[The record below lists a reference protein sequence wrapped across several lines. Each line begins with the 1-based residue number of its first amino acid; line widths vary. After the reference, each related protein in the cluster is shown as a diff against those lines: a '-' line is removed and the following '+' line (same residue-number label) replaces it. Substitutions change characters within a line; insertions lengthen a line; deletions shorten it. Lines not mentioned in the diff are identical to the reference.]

1 MSHIAIYFS
10 ESDNKNQLLDD
21 LLDSKY
27 LKELEGLQ
35 HKKVVIFSSYT
46 LMKFL
51 NEEHIRDSIDMIP
64 KGERKL
70 STYSEGE
77 QKKKLF
83 YYLLS
88 LQPECLVIDNVLDN
102 LDVKVREEFV
112 QHINSIKDTVSILQL
127 FTKQEEVL
135 SFITTSYSFHQGGLV
150 PYTYSKKEIKSQTV
164 QVPQPLKKLV
174 LQSIPLV
181 QFKDVVVQYEDRIVQ
196 PNVTWTVNS
205 GEFWLLKGPNGS
217 GKTSLLTMII
227 GDNPKAFGQDITLF
241 GKKKGSG
248 ESVWEIKQ
256 KIGYFTKSMILYYS
270 GSHTVEEI
278 IISGFLDTV
287 GLYDKPTSH
296 HKSVAME
303 WLKCIGL
310 ENEKDTP
317 FRFLTNAQ
325 KQILLVTRALVKHP
339 ALIILDEPT
348 VGLNDEQASLVTAL
362 INTFAEQK
370 NSAIIYVSHRI
381 DPGLNPRFIYEL
393 KRDG

>member
-1 MSHIAIYFS
+1 MQHNAVYFS
-10 ESDNKNQLLDD
+10 DSENKAQLLE
-21 LLDSKY
+21 SISNSVYPEIIKSWQ
-27 LKELEGLQ
+27 G
-35 HKKVVIFSSYT
+35 KKVVIFSTYT
-46 LMKFL
+46 LVKL
-51 NEEHIRDSIDMIP
+51 LDEEHIRDRIDMIACGDRP
-64 KGERKL
+64 L

-88 LQPECLVIDNVLDN
+88 LHPECLVIDNVLDN
-102 LDVKVREEFV
+102 LDVKVKQEFIE
-112 QHINSIKDTVSILQL
+112 QINSIKDTVSILQL
-127 FTKQEEVL
+127 FTKQEEIL
-135 SFITTSYSFHQGGLV
+135 SFITNRYSFYQGEFVPYSYS
-150 PYTYSKKEIKSQTV
+150 TKEYRYREV
-164 QVPQPLKKLV
+164 QVPSPLKTLTP
-174 LQSIPLV
+174 QSNPLV
-181 QFKDVVVQYEDRIVQ
+181 QFTNVVVQYENRIVQ
-196 PNVTWTVNS
+196 SNVNWTVNS

-227 GDNPKAFGQDITLF
+227 GDNPKAYGQDITLF

-278 IISGFLDTV
+278 IISGFFDTV

-296 HKSVAME
+296 HRTVAME

-310 ENEKDTP
+310 ENKKDTP

-348 VGLNDEQASLVTAL
+348 VGLNDEQTGMVTSL
-362 INTFAEQK
+362 INTFAEHK
-370 NSAIIYVSHRI
+370 SSAIIYVSHRV
-381 DPGLNPRFIYEL
+381 DPGLHPRFVYEL
-393 KRDG
+393 NSE